1 MPTPISHATVG
12 YALGIWT
19 QRGVP
24 MRRVCLAAAA
34 CAALPDIDLLFFPFI
49 EHRAITHSLMMAFVV
64 AVLAPAIVLP
74 DVKWRDGRW
83 RIAAVLGIAILSHSS
98 LDALSHYSEGIE
110 FLAPF
115 SEQRYRFFWTPL
127 GDPADRLSRQLLQ
140 ETLVVF
146 IPALLLVWLGLRTKH
161 PR

>member
-1 MPTPISHATVG
+1 
-12 YALGIWT
+12 
-19 QRGVP
+19 

-49 EHRAITHSLMMAFVV
+49 EHRAITHSLMMVFVV

>member
-1 MPTPISHATVG
+1 MG

-49 EHRAITHSLMMAFVV
+49 EHRAITHSLMMVFVV